1 MIHYKNDRKCEEFT
15 SSMSL
20 PLEKLNIKN
29 RLTKRIWRSIE
40 FKNKSETLQ
49 ETITRGFL
57 LRQDCDIY
65 LDTEAVKVFPQQ
77 EFALHCF
84 RGASCHV
91 SFPSATSSKVL
102 LEQDGLPSAEEL
114 KVYRKSG
121 RCFVGIYLG
130 IDDAVNDKDWLVAID
145 TSVGHITLSVAND
158 NGLEAIEPDNMINK
172 VMIPSLLLLPW
183 KLSDKFVVVKA
194 EAEWRDDI
202 LLDNRDVD
210 IWSNVVL
217 VLNMILKY
225 GDTDDF
231 YRVCAIH
238 DQIEQHPSMDSDI
251 VICILNRILAVLSS
265 YELSDCHD
273 INAPEPTLYTAIRDV
288 RKLISN

>member
-1 MIHYKNDRKCEEFT
+1 ME
-15 SSMSL
+15 
-20 PLEKLNIKN
+20 
-29 RLTKRIWRSIE
+29 IE

-49 ETITRGFL
+49 ETITRGL
-57 LRQDCDIY
+57 ILRQDCDIY

-91 SFPSATSSKVL
+91 SFPSVTSSKVL
-102 LEQDGLPSAEEL
+102 LEQDGVPSAEEL
-114 KVYRKSG
+114 KVYQKGG
-121 RCFVGIYLG
+121 RCFVGIYLDV
-130 IDDAVNDKDWLVAID
+130 DDVVNEEDWLVAED
-145 TSVGHITLSVAND
+145 RTPEGHVTLSVAND
-158 NGLEAIEPDNMINK
+158 NGLEAIEPDNTINK
-172 VMIPSLLLLPW
+172 VIIPSLLLLPW
-183 KLSDKFVVVKA
+183 KLSDKFVVVKV
-194 EAEWRDDI
+194 EAEWRNDI
-202 LLDNRDVD
+202 LLDNRDV
-210 IWSNVVL
+210 WSNIVQ
-217 VLNMILKY
+217 VLNMILRY

-251 VICILNRILAVLSS
+251 VICILNRILAVLLS

-288 RKLISN
+288 RMLISN